1 MIVKGVL
8 KIDVGKLNKGFNVSS
23 KVLLILLKSNV
34 LKSDTN
40 LIEKANNNS
49 IVEKEIV
56 IVSKLKLVLVK
67 VDFGI

>member
-1 MIVKGVL
+1 M
-8 KIDVGKLNKGFNVSS
+8 SS

>member
-1 MIVKGVL
+1 M
-8 KIDVGKLNKGFNVSS
+8 SS

-40 LIEKANNNS
+40 LIEKANYNS

-56 IVSKLKLVLVK
+56 IVIKLKLVLVK